1 MKRLVAGILAASLLT
16 SAAGAL
22 GHDPEHVGA
31 PVSITE
37 QSQNAVIAA
46 SSAAHPA
53 VMTVLLNGMQVKPV
67 GYNINGNNY
76 YKLRDIA
83 QLLSGSTAQFGV
95 DWSRETR
102 TIQLVPGTS
111 YTPVGGEL
119 GAIPTKK
126 STAKASTERVEI
138 DHQDAN
144 LTAYNVDGNNYFKLV
159 DLGSALGFS
168 VEYEAKTR
176 TVVMTTPETPQTP
189 EEETPEENQSDE
201 NDPSNS
207 QPMVDLEPSI
217 PTPQTPDTPEIP
229 TPPPATAL
237 DGVLKIWI
245 DPGHG
250 GSDSGNGADATMA
263 FDDYW
268 GVHHAINT
276 KIHEKDFNLAVSLML
291 QEMLEEAGVE
301 VRMTRTEDVTVTP
314 SERKKLFSTEGQGYD
329 MIFSVHHNGASSP
342 KPNGAELLIQI
353 AYENGGAG
361 REFGELL
368 KAEYIGMGKSWRRF
382 VFAHSNTDHSKDY
395 YFVLRSAQEANTLAF
410 ISEFCFMNNPEDQ
423 QWILSTDLL
432 RDQAKAQYNAIMKYF
447 ETHPY

>member
-22 GHDPEHVGA
+22 GHDPEYVGA
-31 PVSITE
+31 PLANTE

-53 VMTVLLNGMQVKPV
+53 VMTVLLNGMQVRPV

-83 QLLSGSTAQFGV
+83 QLLSGSTAQFGIN
-95 DWSRETR
+95 WNRETR

-126 STAKASTERVEI
+126 STAKTSTEQVEI
-138 DHQDAN
+138 NNQPAN
-144 LTAYNVDGNNYFKLV
+144 LAAYNVDGNNYFKLV
-159 DLGSALGFS
+159 DLGTILGFS
-168 VEYEAKTR
+168 VTYEAKTR
-176 TVVMTTPETPQTP
+176 TVVMTTPTEPAPQK
-189 EEETPEENQSDE
+189 EEKPEENQSDE
-201 NDPSNS
+201 NKPSDS
-207 QPMVDLEPSI
+207 QPMVDLQPAI
-217 PTPQTPDTPEIP
+217 QTSTPEP
-229 TPPPATAL
+229 EMPATPPATAL
-237 DGVLKIWI
+237 DGKLKIWI

-250 GSDSGNGADATMA
+250 GTDSGNSAPAAMA

-268 GVHHAINT
+268 GARHEINT
-276 KIHEKDFNLAVSLML
+276 KIYEKDFNLAVSLML

-301 VRMTRTEDVTVTP
+301 VRMTRTEDITVTP
-314 SERKKLFSTEGQGYD
+314 NERKKLFSTEGQGYD
-329 MIFSVHHNGASSP
+329 MIFSVHHNGATSP

-361 REFGELL
+361 QEFGDLL

-382 VFAHSNTDHSKDY
+382 VFAHSETDHSKDY

-432 RDQAKAQYNAIMKYF
+432 QSQAKAQYNAIMKYF